1 METKQKIRT
10 PDEIRTVSDDSGNL
24 LKCINNGKRIIIWL
38 KLASEKRHRKLGTI
52 NLKQKTLQ
60 IERNRSRHLMRKFDG
75 YGFNHKLI
83 ADSKLFDTVRLTDD
97 FSEWKIP
104 KKFILDNGMFL
115 NFKGQGFEV
124 QIFVTLNQIEQFK
137 KEPKF

>member
-1 METKQKIRT
+1 
-10 PDEIRTVSDDSGNL
+10 
-24 LKCINNGKRIIIWL
+24 
-38 KLASEKRHRKLGTI
+38 
-52 NLKQKTLQ
+52 
-60 IERNRSRHLMRKFDG
+60 MRKFDG